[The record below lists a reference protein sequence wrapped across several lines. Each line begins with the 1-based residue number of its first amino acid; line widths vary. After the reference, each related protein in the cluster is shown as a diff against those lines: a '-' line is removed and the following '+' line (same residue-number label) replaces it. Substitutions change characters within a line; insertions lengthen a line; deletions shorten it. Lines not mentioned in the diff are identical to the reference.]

1 MSRRGRNQW
10 GRRGNG
16 PQRNENSFG
25 PGPIAARKP
34 QSDEI
39 EIYGIVQSTQRLEKF
54 GFRPEV
60 TSLSTSEYYKA
71 WEKMAVARSSKPS
84 RADLYDV
91 ADGIQGALGLRF
103 RESTLATLVF
113 NPSSHMGRRYIKTA
127 VKGGDQTGLLGLL
140 YTGGIGS
147 TLGEQIFASGLK
159 TVQSLALASLKA
171 WDAIVNASN
180 IWNFLSRDFHS
191 QGHNGVFLVVTPEYA
206 VGDFLRARDLDPLS
220 LNPTNPVRGWFDKVI
235 DEELEIFTTINKV
248 HDLVEKN
255 QLDHALIAS
264 MSPSTVTVISELSTT
279 KDIWRHRQ
287 FVWTDP
293 RAMFEPQHRMLGNC
307 LKTMIRKLYQHRQG
321 VKVLH
326 FEKTPLLDR
335 RVLAIILRGLPKV
348 TMIGVYDCPLIHFGD
363 VICILDLI
371 HEINLSR
378 RENGLP
384 LIDSFDFRPH
394 YEKGMPFNEANSAC
408 YGLTW
413 DPLRLEVVQRG
424 FYNIILKAFLKSRAM
439 NLKLLFDRDS
449 PFRDFLFQVPNLPFG
464 VPCFLDAL
472 YRYVDIQGDSLRAQ
486 RERRRALFD
495 LLKPIRLHLD
505 DAFDKDWPSWYL
517 NEMGENL
524 ITCASCGYE
533 TLGEFYP
540 VDIRNAGPDHTICAG
555 CTLQRWFDKQAHH
568 LRLVKLD
575 NLKVLFTAWE
585 AYDFNLYAPVEASAS
600 GILNLKVERITKPG
614 DTAQLHHKQNKMH
627 FDSLQNLP
635 SLEKL
640 GDLSGDSELIWRK
653 FMFECEQ
660 TDLFCRVVRLL
671 CAKKKPGKGD
681 KFLTSFAPS
690 HTPDH
695 VDEMQKARLR
705 TYERQSHDFK
715 TVMDAHVGHVE
726 KRWAPGAPKGL
737 KPTSL
742 PGFW

>member
-1 MSRRGRNQW
+1 
-10 GRRGNG
+10 
-16 PQRNENSFG
+16 
-25 PGPIAARKP
+25 
-34 QSDEI
+34 
-39 EIYGIVQSTQRLEKF
+39 
-54 GFRPEV
+54 
-60 TSLSTSEYYKA
+60 
-71 WEKMAVARSSKPS
+71 
-84 RADLYDV
+84 
-91 ADGIQGALGLRF
+91 
-103 RESTLATLVF
+103 
-113 NPSSHMGRRYIKTA
+113 
-127 VKGGDQTGLLGLL
+127 
-140 YTGGIGS
+140 
-147 TLGEQIFASGLK
+147 
-159 TVQSLALASLKA
+159 
-171 WDAIVNASN
+171 
-180 IWNFLSRDFHS
+180 
-191 QGHNGVFLVVTPEYA
+191 
-206 VGDFLRARDLDPLS
+206 
-220 LNPTNPVRGWFDKVI
+220 
-235 DEELEIFTTINKV
+235 
-248 HDLVEKN
+248 
-255 QLDHALIAS
+255 
-264 MSPSTVTVISELSTT
+264 
-279 KDIWRHRQ
+279 
-287 FVWTDP
+287 
-293 RAMFEPQHRMLGNC
+293 
-307 LKTMIRKLYQHRQG
+307 
-321 VKVLH
+321 
-326 FEKTPLLDR
+326 
-335 RVLAIILRGLPKV
+335 
-348 TMIGVYDCPLIHFGD
+348 MIGIYDCPLIHFGD

-378 RENGLP
+378 REDGLP

-394 YEKGMPFNEANSAC
+394 YENGMPFDEANSAC

-472 YRYVDIQGDSLRAQ
+472 YRYVDIQDDSLRAQ

-517 NEMGENL
+517 NEMGGNL

-585 AYDFNLYAPVEASAS
+585 AYDFNLYAPVDASTS

-671 CAKKKPGKGD
+671 CAKRKPGRGD

-726 KRWAPGAPKGL
+726 KRWTPGVPKGF
-737 KPTSL
+737 KPTSI

>member
-1 MSRRGRNQW
+1 MGSMLTQ
-10 GRRGNG
+10 
-16 PQRNENSFG
+16 P
-25 PGPIAARKP
+25 
-34 QSDEI
+34 EI
-39 EIYGIVQSTQRLEKF
+39 EIYGIAQSTQRLEKF

-60 TSLSTSEYYKA
+60 TLLSTSEYYKT
-71 WEKMAVARSSKPS
+71 WEKMAKARSSKPS
-84 RADLYDV
+84 RAELYDV
-91 ADGIQGALGLRF
+91 ADGIQGALGLRS
-103 RESTLATLVF
+103 RDLTLATLVF
-113 NPSSHMGRRYIKTA
+113 DPSSSLGWRYIKTA
-127 VKGGDQTGLLGLL
+127 VKGRDHTGLLGLL
-140 YTGGIGS
+140 YTGGIS
-147 TLGEQIFASGLK
+147 PTLGEQIFASGLK
-159 TVQSLALASLKA
+159 TVQSLSLASLTA

-180 IWNFLSRDFHS
+180 IWNFLSRDFHT

-220 LNPTNPVRGWFDKVI
+220 LNPTNPVRGWFGKVI
-235 DEELEIFTTINKV
+235 DEELEIFTTINRV
-248 HDLVEKN
+248 HSLIEKK

-264 MSPSTVTVISELSTT
+264 MSPSTVTVINELSTT

-293 RAMFEPQHRMLGNC
+293 RAVFEPQHRMLGNC

-321 VKVLH
+321 VKILH

-335 RVLAIILRGLPKV
+335 RMLAIILRGLPKV

-394 YEKGMPFNEANSAC
+394 YENGMPFAEANSAC

-439 NLKLLFDRDS
+439 NLKLLFDRDG

-464 VPCFLDAL
+464 VPCFLDGL
-472 YRYVDIQGDSLRAQ
+472 YRYVDIQGDSFRAQ

-505 DAFDKDWPSWYL
+505 DTWDKDWPSWYL
-517 NEMGENL
+517 KEMGRTL
-524 ITCASCGYE
+524 VTCASCGYE

-540 VDIRNAGPDHTICAG
+540 VDIRNAGADHQICAG
-555 CTLQRWFDKQAHH
+555 CTLQRWLDKQAHH

-575 NLKVLFTAWE
+575 NLKVLFAAWDSC
-585 AYDFNLYAPVEASAS
+585 DFNLYAPVDAGASA
-600 GILNLKVERITKPG
+600 ILNLKVGRIAKPG
-614 DTAQLHHKQNKMH
+614 DTAQPHHKQSKMN

-640 GDLSGDSELIWRK
+640 GDLSGESELIWRK

-660 TDLFCRVVRLL
+660 TDLFCRVVRML

-681 KFLTSFAPS
+681 EFLTSFAPT

-695 VDEMQKARLR
+695 VEETQKARLR

-715 TVMDAHVGHVE
+715 TVMDLHVGHVE
-726 KRWAPGAPKGL
+726 KRWAPGVPKGL
-737 KPTSL
+737 KPTSI